1 MSYLKQIQAKVRANP
16 DAWLAVLITYLST
29 ANFFTL
35 SHMRQVLELGSES
48 ATKNGG
54 FYTQG
59 LLTFVCAVM
68 MIVGGC
74 ALFTVLRSTDPMKAL
89 QSLRGLASV
98 AAYVVL
104 NWVIPFQLFFKLP
117 YY

>member
-1 MSYLKQIQAKVRANP
+1 MNYLKHIQAKVRANP
-16 DAWLAVLITYLST
+16 DAWLAVLISYLST

-48 ATKNGG
+48 ATRNGG
-54 FYTQG
+54 IYTQF
-59 LLTFVCAVM
+59 LLTFVCMVAM
-68 MIVGGC
+68 LVGGC

-89 QSLRGLASV
+89 QSLRGVASV

-117 YY
+117 YH